1 MKKEDFLKVVRGKAK
16 ADLTEQEI
24 SFFGSIGEAV
34 EQAFESDKVERNK
47 LIEGI
52 TAKLGETPE
61 GESIAGIIRSQA
73 KKIDDLEA
81 KITRRLTDG
90 EKNIIRKAL
99 EDKKDIISKIARRE
113 SRETWEMQLN
123 IKRAASA
130 MHTTASI
137 ITGAQAS
144 NNPNTFEDVE
154 IEFIRYPANFVRDAI
169 SSRQVSKVPVRW
181 GWKEEI
187 TAGVGDAAVVAEG
200 DEKPMVD
207 FKLEWKYSNRK
218 KYAGRIELTEEAEID
233 FDQLLLDIFDMFESK
248 VLRKYN
254 DGLLTDILAWAPTYT
269 GTALDGTIKNPMLM
283 NVITAGRLQLNAN
296 EYNPDTLF
304 INPADYATTQTMQN
318 ASGDPILIAD
328 SVLFPGLRLFVSNK
342 VAAGTCVLGEGS
354 LIKEQHSGF
363 ILRQGVYGNQFI
375 ENEKTIIGELFS
387 CLKMP
392 IESKKGWVKL
402 NIAAV
407 KEALASVNA

>member
-1 MKKEDFLKVVRGKAK
+1 M
-16 ADLTEQEI
+16 
-24 SFFGSIGEAV
+24 
-34 EQAFESDKVERNK
+34 
-47 LIEGI
+47 
-52 TAKLGETPE
+52 
-61 GESIAGIIRSQA
+61 
-73 KKIDDLEA
+73 
-81 KITRRLTDG
+81 TDG

-130 MHTTASI
+130 IHTTASI

-169 SSRQVSKVPVRW
+169 SSRQVSKCRFVGV
-181 GWKEEI
+181 KELKSPHG
-187 TAGVGDAAVVAEG
+187 AAAVI
-200 DEKPMVD
+200 EKPMVD
-207 FKLEWKYSNRK
+207 FKFEWKYSNRK

-318 ASGDPILIAD
+318 AKWRFSRGI
-328 SVLFPGLRLFVSNK
+328 FHRGFCFVSRASVVCFK
-342 VAAGTCVLGEGS
+342 
-354 LIKEQHSGF
+354 QSG
-363 ILRQGVYGNQFI
+363 RWNMR
-375 ENEKTIIGELFS
+375 T
-387 CLKMP
+387 
-392 IESKKGWVKL
+392 WVK
-402 NIAAV
+402 V
-407 KEALASVNA
+407 H